1 MYMRAFATLAWAAL
15 ASALTWVPNT
25 ARPALHK
32 RWIATPVAVEID
44 DMMGERECFKDDECE
59 LERWMYGGDG
69 SRPSAAETAPPTEE
83 EQARLA
89 RLREDGRT
97 AVRAREERRTALRRA
112 APPRMLT
119 VRTPLEAGLALT
131 QPTQAEAEAMGVRDW
146 PPTIITQGGR
156 GAFDADVE
164 DGSLRYVLEG
174 SGTVQ
179 RDTTGEPLAVSPNT
193 LVRVVGEGGAL
204 RWQLD
209 EGMRASRSITQ
220 ACAVLSTAAAS
231 VQPLALSPL
240 APAAP
245 AARAMATAAV
255 QTDAH
260 KKKRSSKSRAAAP
273 LTAEEPAKQPG
284 APSSTTEQKKRGRR
298 ASASTAAAAS
308 PKRSKATDVRLE
320 PPANWR
326 ATWELIVELRADR
339 TAVVDSMGT
348 EAIAGESTKEE
359 RDFDALVSL
368 MLSSQTK
375 DTDTP
380 DERLDELIYA
390 CGFHNNKATT
400 PALEA
405 STRPVKYLK
414 ATSRIL
420 LEQHGG
426 RVPDTMDGLLALPG
440 VGPKMA
446 LILLRVAFGKVEGIS
461 VDTHVHR
468 ICNQLGWAGPGG
480 TKTPEQ
486 TRRAIEAWM
495 PADIW
500 AEVNLVLVGLGQEVQ
515 TEKSK
520 LLRKCLACSD
530 PAAALRLASV
540 CGVKVEPEA
549 KKAGLVL
556 PPGLAL

>member
-1 MYMRAFATLAWAAL
+1 
-15 ASALTWVPNT
+15 
-25 ARPALHK
+25 
-32 RWIATPVAVEID
+32 
-44 DMMGERECFKDDECE
+44 
-59 LERWMYGGDG
+59 
-69 SRPSAAETAPPTEE
+69 
-83 EQARLA
+83 
-89 RLREDGRT
+89 
-97 AVRAREERRTALRRA
+97 
-112 APPRMLT
+112 
-119 VRTPLEAGLALT
+119 
-131 QPTQAEAEAMGVRDW
+131 
-146 PPTIITQGGR
+146 
-156 GAFDADVE
+156 
-164 DGSLRYVLEG
+164 
-174 SGTVQ
+174 
-179 RDTTGEPLAVSPNT
+179 
-193 LVRVVGEGGAL
+193 
-204 RWQLD
+204 
-209 EGMRASRSITQ
+209 MRASRSITR

-284 APSSTTEQKKRGRR
+284 APSSATEQKKRGRR

-375 DTDTP
+375 DTVNAATMKKLRAHGLSP
-380 DERLDELIYA
+380 RRL
-390 CGFHNNKATT
+390 
-400 PALEA
+400 LE
-405 STRPVKYLK
+405 TRPARGWTTLPRPVRDMPAPRPVGHARREAGRANLRVRLPQQQGDSSGPRGEHATGERPLFTAWGCEQVKYLK

-556 PPGLAL
+556 PPGLAP